1 MLSASSRRRRNRAP
15 RGIGID
21 VALGGLPGGGRGALR
36 DRRKTA
42 IDAAAVDRVDLDAH
56 GMAWVVG
63 LRGCRRCYGQARTKH
78 AREQNRIHDAA
89 HDRSPPLSRNQAQC
103 CRGWHQIATLPA
115 NCRQSPLPRRDRVQ
129 GNARGCALAYKM
141 IAERDNEK
149 CSFARESRLLIVAK
163 AKVWASEGWKVVITD
178 QDGKAYAPP
187 EFDQLLAA

>member
-1 MLSASSRRRRNRAP
+1 MMR
-15 RGIGID
+15 
-21 VALGGLPGGGRGALR
+21 
-36 DRRKTA
+36 
-42 IDAAAVDRVDLDAH
+42 
-56 GMAWVVG
+56 
-63 LRGCRRCYGQARTKH
+63 RTKSSF
-78 AREQNRIHDAA
+78 RN
-89 HDRSPPLSRNQAQC
+89 RNQAQC

-115 NCRQSPLPRRDRVQ
+115 NCRQSPLPRRERVQ